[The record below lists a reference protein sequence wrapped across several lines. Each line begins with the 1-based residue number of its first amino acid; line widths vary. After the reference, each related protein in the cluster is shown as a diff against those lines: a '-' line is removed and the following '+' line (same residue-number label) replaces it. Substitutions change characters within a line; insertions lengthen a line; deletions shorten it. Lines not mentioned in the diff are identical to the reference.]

1 MLCWNDTESLRKIY
15 LGKEQTEDVVID
27 LSANSPE
34 KKKKKGPSGA
44 FRAEN
49 CYSTTAKFAITP
61 TAHIYKNPYTYAEAA
76 MTLKSEDKP
85 KEIISAVK
93 LILTN
98 GQYLDK
104 TSGSLP

>member
-34 KKKKKGPSGA
+34 KKKKKGPTGA

-49 CYSTTAKFAITP
+49 RYSASTTAKFAITP
-61 TAHIYKNPYTYAEAA
+61 TAHIYKIHIP
-76 MTLKSEDKP
+76 MQK
-85 KEIISAVK
+85 
-93 LILTN
+93 
-98 GQYLDK
+98 QQ
-104 TSGSLP
+104 